1 MMLTLNKLLYSR
13 LEVAEMLS
21 ISQVTLWRLVRAGK
35 LVPQYIGTR
44 QLFSREEL
52 QRFTGVTA

>member
-1 MMLTLNKLLYSR
+1 MLTLNKLLYSR

>member
-1 MMLTLNKLLYSR
+1 MLTLNKLLYSR

-52 QRFTGVTA
+52 RRFTGATA

>member
-1 MMLTLNKLLYSR
+1 MLTLNKLLYSR

-21 ISQVTLWRLVRAGK
+21 ISHVTLWRLVRAGK
-35 LVPQYIGTR
+35 IMPQYIGSR